1 MTNDPSSS
9 FALSSMSTQAFLESR
24 RPTTARRL
32 LSLVWALYGIAW
44 AVFSM
49 LPIVVGIYLVLHC
62 TMFLDDLPS
71 LAEVLASLYRPAL
84 AYAQLVVV
92 HILVGA
98 CLRKSKHLLL
108 SLGVMVFELS
118 LQVFLLWYYRELLFD
133 IFSTIYEFVATELM
147 I

>member
-1 MTNDPSSS
+1 MTNDPSPSH
-9 FALSSMSTQAFLESR
+9 AWLSMSTQDFLESR
-24 RPTTARRL
+24 RPTPARRL
-32 LSLVWALYGIAW
+32 LALVLALYGIAW

-49 LPIVVGIYLVLHC
+49 LPIVVGIYVVLPS
-62 TMFLDDLPS
+62 TMLLDDLPS

-118 LQVFLLWYYRELLFD
+118 LQVFLLWYYRELLFG
-133 IFSTIYEFVATELM
+133 IFSTIYKFVATELL

>member
-1 MTNDPSSS
+1 
-9 FALSSMSTQAFLESR
+9 MSTQTFLESR
-24 RPTTARRL
+24 CPTTARRL

-44 AVFSM
+44 ALFSM

-71 LAEVLASLYRPAL
+71 FGEVLASLYRPAL

-118 LQVFLLWYYRELLFD
+118 LQVFLLWYYRELLFG
-133 IFSTIYEFVATELM
+133 IFSTIYEFVATELL
-147 I
+147 